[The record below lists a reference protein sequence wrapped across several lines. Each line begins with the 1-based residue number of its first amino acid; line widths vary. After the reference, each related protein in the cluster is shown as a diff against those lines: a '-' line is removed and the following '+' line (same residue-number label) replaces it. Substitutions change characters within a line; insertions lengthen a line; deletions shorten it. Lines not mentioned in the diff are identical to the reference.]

1 MTHLRLAACLAV
13 LLTAPALA
21 HEDGPSRFTSETD
34 FYKEAGLEPG
44 MVLPGGTNLADF
56 AESTREPGPKG
67 NETPGMVRSDI
78 QDLKEQKMMN
88 DFLNPKESAVIAKQ
102 IEAAEVRLAIA
113 ERRQARDRLRKSKKK
128 ANPREIERL
137 EREIHRLKAKLEEM
151 SPDVPRNGLADL
163 FKPHEDEE

>member
-13 LLTAPALA
+13 LLAAPAAA
-21 HEDGPSRFTSETD
+21 HEDGPSKIPTEAE

-67 NETPGMVRSDI
+67 NETPGMVRTDI

-88 DFLNPKESAVIAKQ
+88 DFLNPQESVIIEKQ
-102 IEAAEVRLAIA
+102 LEVAEIRLAIA
-113 ERRQARDRLRKSKKK
+113 EKRMSRDRLRKTKK
-128 ANPREIERL
+128 NPREIGRL
-137 EREIHRLKAKLEEM
+137 EREIHALKTKLAM
-151 SPDVPRNGLADL
+151 MAPAVPKNGLADM
-163 FKPHEDEE
+163 FKSGADED